1 MDLKNGDVRCKD
13 KANGVRLIVS
23 MSDKRAAKDEAMRK
37 KGLQRLEKRFQS
49 GKLTKANVNNRGYNK
64 YLKMDG
70 DVSVSIDMD
79 SLTLMPHG
87 TESRDMSRTRKS
99 DRFNGKARKSFDWK
113 DLRAV

>member
-1 MDLKNGDVRCKD
+1 MDLKKGDVRCKD

-49 GKLTKANVNNRGYNK
+49 GKLTKANVNNHGYNK

-79 SLTLMPHG
+79 
-87 TESRDMSRTRKS
+87 K
-99 DRFNGKARKSFDWK
+99 FNADAAWDGIKGYVTNTKVRP
-113 DLRAV
+113 V

>member
-1 MDLKNGDVRCKD
+1 MRCID

-70 DVSVSIDMD
+70 DVSVSIAMD
-79 SLTLMPHG
+79 KFNADAAWDG
-87 TESRDMSRTRKS
+87 IKESRDMSRTRKS
-99 DRFNGKARKSFDWK
+99 GSSDISSDTAIMKGVKS
-113 DLRAV
+113 